1 MKTEN
6 LECTPYHPVIFQ
18 KYYEINFMFYPTRAP
33 LSNLKESLE
42 NVKTFVDNFIA
53 TYDLT
58 NYVCFYSIL
67 YPQEVRFKD
76 KGSYYIVASIQ
87 LSVGRMHRYKEFIFF
102 LNNKLSE
109 MDGMIVYDLEIQHMG
124 QTFTTYFEV
133 QNAIRRSYKNPMSD
147 DIMITW
153 HDKQFFK
160 EDPAW
165 KYTCLNRQSIVS
177 TTIIAASSLCRKLVI
192 DKRKF
197 HVLISDFK
205 LYFVDFDFYIPS
217 QYFRE
222 SANKTL
228 VEVCIEK
235 YQIGKMPL
243 VPRLQTQNLEIE
255 ERFLSLVCTIISSAG
270 CVGSLIV
277 QIFIQKTNSLPKYN
291 MMALSLTLLLA
302 NIIYSVAKLARPYPS
317 LCLIIGGATQCLWLG
332 VLSLMFLYCFSV
344 FRTFTTWKITKSDRD
359 PQIQL
364 LFNITLGF
372 IVPVLMT
379 TVNVLISRFF
389 FLDENF
395 GYSLSTCFISRSDLN
410 LFTFAIP
417 IAVIIILNIFMFL
430 IIVRE
435 IRLKNLNPF
444 SNSRERHTMKIYC
457 KLSTLT
463 GFTWLL
469 GYFYQVFQFR
479 VLSYL
484 HILFTGS
491 QGMFLFISFAVPILL
506 KSKTWNR
513 KTRDDVSTPKS

>member
-1 MKTEN
+1 MNAEN
-6 LECTPYHPVIFQ
+6 TKCTPFYPFVSQ
-18 KYYEINFMFYPTRAP
+18 KYYEINFMFRPTSDHKSSAR
-33 LSNLKESLE
+33 ESIE
-42 NVKTFVDNFIA
+42 HVKTFVLNVINSYNLINHTCSYSLLYHKNENFGKRGTYYFVA
-53 TYDLT
+53 T
-58 NYVCFYSIL
+58 VQF
-67 YPQEVRFKD
+67 
-76 KGSYYIVASIQ
+76 
-87 LSVGRMHRYKEFIFF
+87 SVGTMHRYTEFLLL
-102 LNNKLSE
+102 LNDELTK
-109 MDGMIVYDLEIQHMG
+109 MDGTIVHDLVIQHMG
-124 QTFTTYFEV
+124 QSFTRYFDDVAIIETFF
-133 QNAIRRSYKNPMSD
+133 KNPMSD
-147 DIMITW
+147 DILIRALG
-153 HDKQFFK
+153 KQFIK
-160 EDPAW
+160 EDPSW
-165 KYTCLNRQSIVS
+165 KFTCLNRQSIVS
-177 TTIIAASSLCRKLVI
+177 TTIIAATSICRKLVI

-197 HVLISDFK
+197 HILIFDFR
-205 LYFVDFDFYIPS
+205 LHFVDLDFSVES

-222 SANKTL
+222 SADKRV
-228 VEVCIEK
+228 VEVCIEQYQRGKEMFVPEKNSETEEK
-235 YQIGKMPL
+235 Y
-243 VPRLQTQNLEIE
+243 
-255 ERFLSLVCTIISSAG
+255 LSFVCMILSSAG

-277 QIFIQKTNSLPKYN
+277 QIFIQKTNNSLPKYN
-291 MMALSLTLLLA
+291 MMALSFTLLLA